1 MKTLIVED
9 DAVSASLLKTILSAH
24 SECDVAEDG
33 EKAVALFKRA
43 REGAPY
49 DLVCLDIMLP
59 GKDGQSVLRDIRS
72 IEAESGLPAPDGVKI
87 IMITALG
94 DKDNVMG
101 AFRSQAEAYIVK
113 PIRKGKVI
121 EELRELGLV
130 G

>member
-9 DAVSASLLKTILSAH
+9 DSVSASLLRTILSAH

-33 EKAVALFKRA
+33 EKAVALFKRG
-43 REGAPY
+43 REGKPY

-59 GKDGQSVLRDIRS
+59 GKDGQSVLRDIRA
-72 IEAESGLPAPDGVKI
+72 IEAEAGVPAPDGVKI

-94 DKDNVMG
+94 DKENVMG

-121 EELRELGLV
+121 AELKELGLV